1 MFMLFIVL
9 MIRINLKVK
18 TFLCEKS
25 CVNYKEL
32 LLAGAGVS
40 KVKYLMV
47 KNSKNYSGENFS
59 NYVLGS

>member
-9 MIRINLKVK
+9 MIRINLRKVK
-18 TFLCEKS
+18 TFLCEKQS

-47 KNSKNYSGENFS
+47 KITRII
-59 NYVLGS
+59 LGKIFLIMS

>member
-1 MFMLFIVL
+1 MLFIVL
-9 MIRINLKVK
+9 MIRINLRKVK

-47 KNSKNYSGENFS
+47 KIARII
-59 NYVLGS
+59 LGKIFLIVS